1 MRDGADFMKYLSLTC
16 CLLIASCT
24 VGPTVPK
31 GQRTIQGKGSEALT
45 NDGDP
50 LVNSGM
56 EVRKVPVEFAKGY
69 TKGIS
74 DQVKRTYWQR
84 QESQKT
90 ADEDLLGRTRY
101 YDATIP
107 ERQDSNGVI
116 RVQRQVIIP
125 IVE

>member
-1 MRDGADFMKYLSLTC
+1 MKYLSLTC

-24 VGPTVPK
+24 VGPTAPK

-74 DQVKRTYWQR
+74 DQVKRTYWER
-84 QESQKT
+84 QESQRT
-90 ADEDLLGRTRY
+90 ADEDLQGRTRY

-107 ERQDSNGVI
+107 ERQDANGVI

>member
-1 MRDGADFMKYLSLTC
+1 MKHLGLASC
-16 CLLIASCT
+16 FLIVSCT

-45 NDGDP
+45 NEGDP
-50 LVNSGM
+50 LLNGGIDP
-56 EVRKVPVEFAKGY
+56 RKVPVEFAKGY

-74 DQVKRTYWQR
+74 DQVKRTYWDR
-84 QESQKT
+84 QESQRS
-90 ADEDLLGRTRY
+90 ADQDLQGRTRY

-107 ERQDSNGVI
+107 ERQSADGVI

>member
-1 MRDGADFMKYLSLTC
+1 MKYLGVAV
-16 CLLIASCT
+16 CLLVMGCT
-24 VGPTVPK
+24 VGPKVPK

-45 NDGDP
+45 NEGDP
-50 LVNSGM
+50 LLNNSTD
-56 EVRKVPVEFAKGY
+56 VRKVPVEFAKGY

-84 QESQKT
+84 QDSQKAT
-90 ADEDLLGRTRY
+90 DADLQGRTRY

-107 ERQDSNGVI
+107 EHQDADGVI

-125 IVE
+125 IIE